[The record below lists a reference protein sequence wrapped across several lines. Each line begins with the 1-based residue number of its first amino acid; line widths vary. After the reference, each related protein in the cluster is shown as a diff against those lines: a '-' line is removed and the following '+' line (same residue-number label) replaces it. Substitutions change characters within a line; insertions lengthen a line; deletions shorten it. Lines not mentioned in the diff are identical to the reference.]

1 MLREVGII
9 FMNLSEAFNCLP
21 YDIILAK
28 LHAYDIDYDSLKLIK
43 GYSSNQHRRIKH
55 ELVLN
60 S

>member
-1 MLREVGII
+1 
-9 FMNLSEAFNCLP
+9 MNLSEAFNCLP
-21 YDIILAK
+21 YDLILAK